1 MRVITP
7 DGNIIIKWRGQNAKE
22 VHGQM
27 SQLRKEI
34 PKFTRIKFAI
44 NKGVNKYFDLI
55 VREPLKEDKGY
66 LLPSVNQEELQIPV
80 AIVSKKYELVQ
91 HHEIVT
97 RLETTLR
104 QMDLDPERLDG
115 RLIITEYGERMQA
128 SFILPDNYKFDPGEG
143 DDKVILLRVNVL
155 NSVDRTTPLEIN
167 LTWCG
172 LDMMTGTP
180 TFRGE
185 NLRKKHHQSRRT
197 LELISKEFLEKQL
210 STASSDVARFQKW
223 RKTLIGTDLSSG
235 QIETWLK
242 EVVKKEW
249 TETAVNTIR
258 RIAQTGKDEDGKDVG
273 SFAPVENAYD
283 IFLVLN
289 WFVNHQ
295 TTIQRQDAMDIYI
308 TTIQRQDAMTRD
320 IPKLMY
326 ALFKTEK
333 PITLTAPD

>member
-1 MRVITP
+1 M
-7 DGNIIIKWRGQNAKE
+7 KWRGQDVKE
-22 VHGQM
+22 YRRQM

-55 VREPLKEDKGY
+55 VREPLKEEEDKGY
-66 LLPSVNQEELQIPV
+66 LLPSLNQEELQIPV

-143 DDKVILLRVNVL
+143 DDKVILLRVNVI
-155 NSVDRTTPLEIN
+155 NSVDRTTPLAIN

-172 LDMMTGTP
+172 RDRMTGIAS
-180 TFRGE
+180 RGE
-185 NLRKKHHQSRRT
+185 NLRKKHQSRRP
-197 LELISKEFLEKQL
+197 LELISKEFLEEQL
-210 STASSDVARFQKW
+210 STASSDIAQFQEW
-223 RKTLIGTDLSSG
+223 RNTLINATDFSFG

-242 EVVKKEW
+242 KVVQEEW
-249 TETAVNTIR
+249 TAKDAERID
-258 RIAQTGKDEDGKDVG
+258 RIARTGMDENGKDVG
-273 SFAPVENAYD
+273 SFARVENAYD
-283 IFLVLN
+283 IFLVLD
-289 WFVNHQ
+289 WVANHQ
-295 TTIQRQDAMDIYI
+295 TTIQRQDSMA
-308 TTIQRQDAMTRD
+308 RD
-320 IPKLMY
+320 LMKLMD
-326 ALFKTEK
+326 ALLNTEK
-333 PITLTAPD
+333 SITLTAPD